1 MLNLDTSKAAEMDQ
15 FLAKL
20 QRGCAELR
28 ALPLKNI
35 INLSTKLS
43 TLPEECKIVKLK
55 PIFKKGA
62 YTDPKN

>member
-1 MLNLDTSKAAEMDQ
+1 MDQ

-20 QRGCAELR
+20 QRGCAELW
-28 ALPLKNI
+28 ALPLQNI